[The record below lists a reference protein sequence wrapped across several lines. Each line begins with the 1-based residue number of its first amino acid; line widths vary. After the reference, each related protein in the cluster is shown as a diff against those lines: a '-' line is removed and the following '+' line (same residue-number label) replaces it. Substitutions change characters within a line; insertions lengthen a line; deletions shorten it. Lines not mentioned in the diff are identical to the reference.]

1 MGYDPNEESVSSYR
15 LSLITLFI
23 GSFVAVYHIV
33 SLNVSLPGFIQIF
46 HSELGTVQWL
56 ITGFTLATGI
66 IAPISG
72 YLGNRFSNK
81 KLFLFSICGL
91 TVSSILCSFAWN
103 VYVLIIFRIIQG
115 IFCGLIQPVSLAMI
129 YQTIPRGK
137 QALAI
142 SLWSASTIL
151 GPALAPTIS
160 GWLQGYNWRWMFLV
174 TVPLGI
180 ITYAMGTKY
189 LPYYRV
195 NITQRLD
202 RRGMVLAIT
211 GSLILLSLFG
221 NVHRWGWFSGNS
233 IICLIIGLTAILLF
247 IQHELKVKEPL
258 LQLRLFKSRTFT
270 ASLAASVVLMIGLYS
285 GIYFIPLYLQE
296 IHGLS
301 SYEVGV
307 LLIPPALSLALATIL
322 SGKVYDR
329 VGPMPLVAIGAI
341 LLAAA
346 SWKFSHLR
354 VDTTL
359 TYVAGWMSIRY
370 IGIGLSMTPAMN
382 AGMRVVSRNLSGHA
396 AALINW
402 LRQVSGALALG
413 MFTSIFYSR
422 MGVHLEELNLS
433 AGQNG
438 EKWVHSTAY
447 TMSVDDAFLI
457 AGLFALTAVPLALL
471 LHQKGDDTSEE
482 QTGTSA

>member
-1 MGYDPNEESVSSYR
+1 MGYDPNEESVPSYR

-33 SLNVSLPGFIQIF
+33 SLNVSLTGFIQIF

-142 SLWSASTIL
+142 SL
-151 GPALAPTIS
+151 
-160 GWLQGYNWRWMFLV
+160 
-174 TVPLGI
+174 
-180 ITYAMGTKY
+180 
-189 LPYYRV
+189 
-195 NITQRLD
+195 
-202 RRGMVLAIT
+202 
-211 GSLILLSLFG
+211 
-221 NVHRWGWFSGNS
+221 
-233 IICLIIGLTAILLF
+233 
-247 IQHELKVKEPL
+247 
-258 LQLRLFKSRTFT
+258 
-270 ASLAASVVLMIGLYS
+270 
-285 GIYFIPLYLQE
+285 
-296 IHGLS
+296 
-301 SYEVGV
+301 
-307 LLIPPALSLALATIL
+307 
-322 SGKVYDR
+322 DR